1 MNGLFGRSLLKGLF
15 LVFSLHARC
24 QEDSVSQIADTRL
37 RTSGFRT
44 FLMGKNYRDE
54 WTTPVKAPIL
64 DLKSLNITSL
74 KEGGGKETRSLHIE
88 EDSAK
93 KFDLRSVEKFPEKA
107 VPDALKETAAQKLVE
122 DGMATFENV
131 DAVMEATGFKMGPFK
146 LMDLIGIDI
155 NLAVTESLYRAFDE
169 ATRFEPSSIQVEKVK
184 KNELGKKTGKGFY
197 IYQNK

>member
-24 QEDSVSQIADTRL
+24 QEDSVSRIADTRL

-64 DLKSLNITSL
+64 DLKSLNITSI

-93 KFDLRSVEKFPEKA
+93 KFDLRSVEKFPENA
-107 VPDALKETAAQKLVE
+107 VPSELLDLPPIGEITKLEVLYFVLYHTQRHIHQLK
-122 DGMATFENV
+122 NV
-131 DAVMEATGFKMGPFK
+131 
-146 LMDLIGIDI
+146 IRHI
-155 NLAVTESLYRAFDE
+155 
-169 ATRFEPSSIQVEKVK
+169 
-184 KNELGKKTGKGFY
+184 
-197 IYQNK
+197 